1 MTDAPRPPRNY
12 LGRGEQRR
20 LFWMWMPPALVILL
34 VVGWLERTY
43 LRRGDDDPSL
53 DQVDTVVPFA
63 ESGVPDAVVIE
74 ADPPEALDVPAM
86 ELGAPARALA
96 AVRDDTVFRDADRDA
111 WFGLWQT
118 LRSTDA
124 ATLRSADATAVSFA
138 ELFGQPLAFRG
149 RLVRFD
155 GAVRRLQWVEAP
167 ANDYNIDGYWQA
179 WVRADRGPPSP
190 IVVYFLELPEGF
202 PTGLSIDEPVR
213 VVGYFFKRWAYQ
225 ATDAIRTAPMVVA
238 KIPYLRPRADT
249 SSPMA
254 WIGTFAMITIVGT
267 VTATAIAAWLVNRR
281 PPEPPP
287 EMPSNLA
294 DTLTGVDAVST
305 AEALGRLASEQSDDE
320 RHEDSQRSVP

>member
-1 MTDAPRPPRNY
+1 MTDDRRPPRNY

-20 LFWMWMPPALVILL
+20 LFWTWMPLALVLLL

-43 LRRGDDDPSL
+43 LRRGDDDPGIE
-53 DQVDTVVPFA
+53 QVDTVVPFA

-74 ADPPEALDVPAM
+74 AAPPEEFDTPAM

-124 ATLRSADATAVSFA
+124 KTLRSANATSVSFA
-138 ELFGQPLAFRG
+138 ELFGQPRAFRG

-155 GAVRRLQWVEAP
+155 GAVRRLQRVEAP

-202 PTGLSIDEPVR
+202 QTGLSIDEPVE

-238 KIPYLRPRADT
+238 RIPYPRPRSDT

-254 WIGTFAMITIVGT
+254 WIGTFAMITIVGM
-267 VTATAIAAWLVNRR
+267 VAATAVAAWLVNRR
-281 PPEPPP
+281 SPEPPR
-287 EMPSNLA
+287 EMPSDLSE
-294 DTLTGVDAVST
+294 TLKGVDSIST
-305 AEALGRLASEQSDDE
+305 EEALGRLAREQSDDE
-320 RHEDSQRSVP
+320 RHEDSERSVP